1 MNKEFWIQP
10 LLFTF
15 SCTTFYLLT
24 SNIIN
29 KNNNLNSYKNK
40 LDIYEEKL
48 NGLKT
53 RIDDLEEFRHKM
65 CESTLALSQQ
75 RDWDEN
81 ASSDDELLSD

>member
-1 MNKEFWIQP
+1 MNKELWIQP

-24 SNIIN
+24 S
-29 KNNNLNSYKNK
+29 KLLSNLDKVSMYENK
-40 LDIYEEKL
+40 LEVYQEKL
-48 NGLKT
+48 NSLEV

-75 RDWDEN
+75 RDWDGN